1 MARIEVEI
9 EDYLDEVDTKYLVRE
24 LLKRNDYEKVLIEEN
39 RKTALSINDIILPE
53 FKTSDQILVY
63 IKRLLGLKPWHDK
76 DRIISEINNL

>member
-24 LLKRNDYEKVLIEEN
+24 LLQRNDYEKVLIEEN
-39 RKTALSINDIILPE
+39 RKTELSINDIILPE

>member
-24 LLKRNDYEKVLIEEN
+24 LLQRNDYEKVLIEEN